1 VKHGKLRSNQQQ
13 EKTYDTSDYYS
24 MLASQDFHW
33 TDYTKKVHKFKP
45 CSVRMKR
52 LKVRNNLKKKV
63 FTITPTNVPTF
74 YLPLFL
80 NNFDL
85 LDCQGPA
92 EKCIATKSYGSKK
105 KNVST
110 ENVLGYQNND
120 WLSQDDS
127 FENISMIVENPS
139 SGETSQSWCGMSST
153 LDN

>member
-1 VKHGKLRSNQQQ
+1 MPNTQQFP
-13 EKTYDTSDYYS
+13 SS
-24 MLASQDFHW
+24 MLIFG
-33 TDYTKKVHKFKP
+33 HKILLLRTQTAFYI
-45 CSVRMKR
+45 
-52 LKVRNNLKKKV
+52 LKVNIR
-63 FTITPTNVPTF
+63 
-74 YLPLFL
+74 YY
-80 NNFDL
+80 
-85 LDCQGPA
+85 GPR
-92 EKCIATKSYGSKK
+92 SKK